1 MTDGYK
7 VERRRLRRHA
17 DWLDGKR
24 NEWVSDIPED
34 LHLLHTGGHEFTTIG
49 AEFATTLEDLRAKY
63 ANDIVPRI
71 TNLMG
76 EVIMALH
83 SVERNYGD
91 VEEAA
96 TVAHQ
101 GDRFPQA
108 HVPGDGLDRV
118 SNQGIQ

>member
-7 VERRRLRRHA
+7 VERQRLRRHA
-17 DWLDGKR
+17 AWLDGQR
-24 NEWVSDIPED
+24 NEWVSDIPKD
-34 LHLLHTGGHEFTTIG
+34 LDRLHTNGDAFTTIG
-49 AEFATTLEDLRAKY
+49 ADLVTALEDLRIKY

-71 TNLMG
+71 SNLMG

-91 VEEAA
+91 AEEAS

-101 GDRFPQA
+101 GDRFPNAQA
-108 HVPGDGLDRV
+108 PNGGLDV
-118 SNQGIQ
+118 ISAE

>member
-7 VERRRLRRHA
+7 VERRRLRQHA
-17 DWLDGKR
+17 AWLDGQR

-34 LHLLHTGGHEFTTIG
+34 LHLLHTNGDEFTTIG
-49 AEFATTLEDLRAKY
+49 AELVTTLEDLRIKY
-63 ANDIVPRI
+63 ANDVVPRI
-71 TNLMG
+71 SNLMA
-76 EVIMALH
+76 EVVMALH

-91 VEEAA
+91 AEEAS

-108 HVPGDGLDRV
+108 QAPDGGLDEISSR
-118 SNQGIQ
+118 